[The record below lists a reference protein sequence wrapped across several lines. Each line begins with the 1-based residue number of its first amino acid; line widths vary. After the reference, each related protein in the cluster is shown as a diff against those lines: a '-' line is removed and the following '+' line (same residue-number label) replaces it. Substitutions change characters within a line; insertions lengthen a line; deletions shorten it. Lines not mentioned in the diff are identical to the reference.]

1 MVISEMTLHPNDS
14 PTQARIR
21 TPLARVR
28 GLGSAK
34 EGADHFWKQ
43 RVTAIANLVLVC
55 ILAGIVVHLIG
66 ADYAT
71 VKKTLA
77 KPLVGILLILL
88 VLSGVHHMRL
98 GMQTII
104 EDYVTSEGRKI
115 ALLMLNSFFAICVAL
130 SCIFAVLKLSLG
142 A

>member
-1 MVISEMTLHPNDS
+1 MS
-14 PTQARIR
+14 QR

-34 EGADHFWKQ
+34 EGTDHFWKQ
-43 RVTAIANLVLVC
+43 RLTAVSNLILVC
-55 ILAGIVVHLIG
+55 FLIWLMVRLAG

-71 VKKTLA
+71 VKHTLA
-77 KPLVGILLILL
+77 RPQNAIPLLLL
-88 VLSGVHHMRL
+88 VLSGVMHMRL

-104 EDYVTSEGRKI
+104 EDYVHSEGRKVV
-115 ALLMLNSFFAICVAL
+115 ALMLNSFFAILVGLTSA
-130 SCIFAVLKLSLG
+130 FAVLKLSFG

>member
-1 MVISEMTLHPNDS
+1 MAH
-14 PTQARIR
+14 R
-21 TPLARVR
+21 TPLAKVR

-43 RVTAIANLVLVC
+43 RLTAVANIVLVSFL
-55 ILAGIVVHLIG
+55 IWLVVKLAG

-71 VKKTLA
+71 VKHTLA
-77 KPLVGILLILL
+77 RPQNAILLLLL
-88 VLSGVHHMRL
+88 VLSGVIHMRL

-104 EDYVTSEGRKI
+104 EDYVHSEGRKVV
-115 ALLMLNSFFAICVAL
+115 LTMLNSFFAMLVGLMTA
-130 SCIFAVLKLSLG
+130 FAVLKLSLG

>member
-1 MVISEMTLHPNDS
+1 MSL
-14 PTQARIR
+14 R

-34 EGADHFWKQ
+34 GGTDHFWRQ
-43 RVTAIANLVLVC
+43 RVTAVANIFLVSFL
-55 ILAGIVVHLIG
+55 IWLLFTLAG

-71 VKKTLA
+71 VKSALA
-77 KPLVGILLILL
+77 RPWIAVPLLLL
-88 VLSGVHHMRL
+88 VLSGVVHMRL

-104 EDYVTSEGRKI
+104 EDYVHGDSAKVL
-115 ALLMLNSFFAICVAL
+115 ALLLNTFFAILVGIT
-130 SCIFAVLKLSLG
+130 SVFAVLKLSFG